1 MHSDGLGQLAT
12 ASESIRL
19 VIVKLTY
26 RTLEWSLKRNV
37 RHFGLLL
44 QVLVDTLIKTHRS
57 RSLRRIPFQ
66 TPLQSKFILLSFFVL
81 GAMNNIFHITSPMSF
96 VLSAVAVASGPYIF
110 VYKNLRPYFKFTL
123 PSLPVNP
130 QEEGLWDQIRE
141 VGLAFLDAIKT
152 GFVTI

>member
-1 MHSDGLGQLAT
+1 MSNAH
-12 ASESIRL
+12 
-19 VIVKLTY
+19 
-26 RTLEWSLKRNV
+26 
-37 RHFGLLL
+37 
-44 QVLVDTLIKTHRS
+44 
-57 RSLRRIPFQ
+57 
-66 TPLQSKFILLSFFVL
+66 
-81 GAMNNIFHITSPMSF
+81 NIFLKQSLECSINTSLMLS

-141 VGLAFLDAIKT
+141 VGLAFLNTIKT

>member
-1 MHSDGLGQLAT
+1 MEFETECATFRPASTGLDYA
-12 ASESIRL
+12 
-19 VIVKLTY
+19 
-26 RTLEWSLKRNV
+26 
-37 RHFGLLL
+37 
-44 QVLVDTLIKTHRS
+44 LIKTHRS

-66 TPLQSKFILLSFFVL
+66 TPLQSKFILLPFLIL
-81 GAMNNIFHITSPMSF
+81 GSMNNIIFLITSLLLY

-141 VGLAFLDAIKT
+141 VGLAFPNAIKT
-152 GFVTI
+152 GFV